1 MLKRTGFP
9 CHGRYGSLL
18 MATAVVGFVV
28 GCADTPS
35 EPRSDIERETVTT
48 VASPGRLLRGVSG
61 VPVPEPAMRAILTKM
76 TRDVAV
82 ALKDPVVRSR
92 VYDALRASP
101 YAEQKLH
108 FRRLLTGPSRDLL
121 NHVAAAGR
129 GTAAEV
135 LARLDSLVDIEF
147 YMPVPEHREKWQGG
161 EDLIVVSSLM
171 EYGEMAGF
179 DLDGRPVRGL
189 TENAPPATPVLV
201 LVPAETDFGPER
213 PVSYATCGDDCDPPC
228 TGAGCGGCADGCPP
242 PPPPRP
248 TPGVWM
254 VSSHILNLQESW
266 VRGSPE
272 IEVFLIG
279 RTGTSGSGASHS
291 VGGTAHEDAS
301 WSERRFDQDGHWW
314 WAGSGSNGVLVAP
327 ETDIDFIKS
336 QYPLGTPDDER
347 PFTIA
352 VWEDDHVRGAIYD
365 PDRTYPSAV
374 LATTSLLP
382 AVQLGLIAGNPS
394 TLAGV
399 FFGAGFLVLLYDL
412 NDLFNN
418 PDDFIGIAVDKDEWY
433 AATGQAS
440 QRSHVLVRGNQR
452 AGEIDLVYRY

>member
-1 MLKRTGFP
+1 MKCLGISIWVRRCSVVLTTVIAGFVLGCSDTIIEP
-9 CHGRYGSLL
+9 GLGDRGETI
-18 MATAVVGFVV
+18 ATA
-28 GCADTPS
+28 APS
-35 EPRSDIERETVTT
+35 GRVLRS
-48 VASPGRLLRGVSG
+48 VSG
-61 VPVPEPAMRAILTKM
+61 VALPEPAMRGILTRM

-82 ALKDPVVRSR
+82 ALKEPAVRR
-92 VYDALRASP
+92 QVYEALQRSP
-101 YAEQKLH
+101 YAEHKLH
-108 FRRLLTGPSRDLL
+108 FRRLLREPAVDLL
-121 NHVAAAGR
+121 DRVAAAGR
-129 GTAAEV
+129 ETAAQV
-135 LARLDSLVDIEF
+135 LARLDSLVDLEF
-147 YMPVPEHREKWQGG
+147 YMPVPEHRVAWQGG
-161 EDLIVVSSLM
+161 EDLIVVSSLV
-171 EYGEMAGF
+171 EYGEMVGF
-179 DLDGRPVRGL
+179 DLDGRPVQGL
-189 TENAPPATPVLV
+189 TEAAPPATPVLV
-201 LVPAETDFGPER
+201 LVPAETDFGPEH

-228 TGAGCGGCADGCPP
+228 TGYGCGGCSGGCPP

-254 VSSHILNLQESW
+254 VSSYIQNLRESW
-266 VRGSPE
+266 ARGSPE

-279 RTGTSGSGASHS
+279 RTGTSGPGASHS

-314 WAGSGSNGVLVAP
+314 SAGSGSPGVLVAP
-327 ETDIDFIKS
+327 EFDIDFIKS

-352 VWEDDHVRGAIYD
+352 VWEDDHVRGVIYD
-365 PDRTYPSAV
+365 PNRTYPSAV

-382 AVQLGLIAGNPS
+382 AVQLGLIGGNPN

-412 NDLFNN
+412 GDLFNN

-433 AATGQAS
+433 AATGQTS

-452 AGEIDLVYRY
+452 AGEVDLVYRY